1 MVTKTILMAV
11 TNQWS
16 WKNNILYKG
25 IYLLNRINSVEIL
38 EIKDVI

>member
-1 MVTKTILMAV
+1 MITKTFTI
-11 TNQWS
+11 QQS